1 MPSEGSQLLHCYNRG
16 CGQKFDP
23 NENREGNNGDIF
35 KQIIC
40 VIRRC
45 PGAVESSR
53 IHVSVA
59 YLYRSGLLTLLFH
72 IVTNVVDVSYN
83 DN

>member
-23 NENREGNNGDIF
+23 NENREGNRDSF

-40 VIRRC
+40 LIK
-45 PGAVESSR
+45 GARGLRKVLES
-53 IHVSVA
+53 
-59 YLYRSGLLTLLFH
+59 TLVLH
-72 IVTNVVDVSYN
+72 ILQIWITYIGVSYRYKSS
-83 DN
+83 

>member
-23 NENREGNNGDIF
+23 NENSEGNRDIL

-40 VIRRC
+40 LV
-45 PGAVESSR
+45 
-53 IHVSVA
+53 
-59 YLYRSGLLTLLFH
+59 
-72 IVTNVVDVSYN
+72 
-83 DN
+83 